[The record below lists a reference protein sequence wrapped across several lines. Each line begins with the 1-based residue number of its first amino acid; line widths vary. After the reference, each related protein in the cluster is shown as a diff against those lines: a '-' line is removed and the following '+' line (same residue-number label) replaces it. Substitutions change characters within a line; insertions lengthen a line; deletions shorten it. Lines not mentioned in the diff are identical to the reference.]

1 MVKIYSIPECPYCT
15 ELKEILTKEGIEF
28 TDVNV
33 NLPENETE
41 YNKLH
46 EITKSDD
53 VPIVKVGKQ
62 LLVPNVSFR
71 SIREASYL
79 VIKFLSES
87 DTSPK

>member
-15 ELKEILTKEGIEF
+15 ELKEILTNEGIEF
-28 TDVNV
+28 IDVNV
-33 NLPENETE
+33 NLPENEDE
-41 YNKLH
+41 YDKLH

-71 SIREASYL
+71 SIREAADL
-79 VIKFLSES
+79 TKKFLV
-87 DTSPK
+87 

>member
-1 MVKIYSIPECPYCT
+1 MVKIYSIPESPYSN
-15 ELKEILTKEGIEF
+15 ELTDILTKEAVEF
-28 TDVNV
+28 EDVNV
-33 NLPENETE
+33 NLPENEVE

-87 DTSPK
+87 DTSSK